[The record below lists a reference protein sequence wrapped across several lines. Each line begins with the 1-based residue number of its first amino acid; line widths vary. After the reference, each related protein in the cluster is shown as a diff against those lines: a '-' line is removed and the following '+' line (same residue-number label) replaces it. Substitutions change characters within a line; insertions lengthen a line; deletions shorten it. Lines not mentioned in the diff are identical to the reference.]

1 VVVGSEI
8 VLVEFVLLV
17 GTGQVEVLFVQF
29 VCGLL
34 QDPLVVGQEFET
46 VEGLAVLGL

>member
-1 VVVGSEI
+1 MVVGSEI

-17 GTGQVEVLFVQF
+17 GTGQIEVLFVQF

-34 QDPLVVGQEFET
+34 QDTLVVGQEFET